1 MQAAVAFTQDAER
14 GPVQS
19 VHSVEQLRAVLAA
32 GEHLG
37 DMVWWTLSDASLDRT
52 SLVAKW
58 TGAGLSADLLPE
70 PPTAEKALR
79 LAVRSSQ
86 VGQTEYLVRL
96 AKDADGELIYAVVR
110 EENLGGGK
118 LEHNQEAQVELKK
131 AARAIVSDVPGHTLV
146 RAIDESFHQLLDTH
160 TSDDVRRTL
169 VRTLHT
175 LSAVTL
181 REGGG
186 VYWVPRTHAETV
198 RRLEQAVGQLGKSVF
213 YVVPVHQTDDGT
225 KTLGVVAR
233 GSLETELAALREE
246 LEAFKAQP
254 PDRPSTLQRRLEAF
268 EELRSRAQL
277 YQDILHIQKEDLE
290 QQLTSMAASVEQML
304 AAQEA
309 A

>member
-19 VHSVEQLRAVLAA
+19 VRSVEQLRSVLAA
-32 GEHLG
+32 GDHLG

-58 TGAGLSADLLPE
+58 TGSGLSADLLPE

-86 VGQTEYLVRL
+86 VGQAEFLVRL
-96 AKDADGELIYAVVR
+96 AHDGDGELIYAVVR
-110 EENLGGGK
+110 EENLGGGILAHK
-118 LEHNQEAQVELKK
+118 QEARVELKK
-131 AARAIVSDVPGHTLV
+131 AARAIVSDVPAHTLV
-146 RAIDESFHQLLDTH
+146 RAIEDAFTQFLDTH
-160 TSDDVRRTL
+160 TADDMRRTL
-169 VRTLHT
+169 VKTLRT

-198 RRLEQAVGQLGKSVF
+198 RRLERAVSQLGQSTF
-213 YVVPVHQTDDGT
+213 HVVPVHQTDDGA

-233 GSLETELAALREE
+233 GSLETELTALREE

-254 PDRPSTLQRRLEAF
+254 PDRRSTLQRRLEAF
-268 EELRSRAQL
+268 SELRSRAQL
-277 YQDILHIQKEDLE
+277 YRDILNVQVEDLE
-290 QQLTSMAASVEQML
+290 QHLTSMAASVEQML

>member
-14 GPVQS
+14 GPKQS
-19 VHSVEQLRAVLAA
+19 VHSLEQLRSVLAA
-32 GEHLG
+32 GDHLG

-86 VGQTEYLVRL
+86 VGQAEYLVRL
-96 AKDADGELIYAVVR
+96 AKDGDGELIYAVVR
-110 EENLGGGK
+110 EENLGGGVLMHK
-118 LEHNQEAQVELKK
+118 QEARVELKK
-131 AARAIVSDVPGHTLV
+131 AARSIASDVPGHTLV
-146 RAIDESFHQLLDTH
+146 RAIDDAFHQFLDTH
-160 TSDDVRRTL
+160 TADDVRRAL
-169 VRTLHT
+169 VKTLHT

-186 VYWVPRTHAETV
+186 VYWVPRTHADTV
-198 RRLEQAVGQLGKSVF
+198 RKLEQAVGQLGQSAF
-213 YVVPVHQTDDGT
+213 SVVPVHQTDDGAR
-225 KTLGVVAR
+225 TLGAVAR
-233 GSLETELAALREE
+233 GSLETELTALREE
-246 LEAFKAQP
+246 LEAFKSQP
-254 PDRPSTLQRRLEAF
+254 PDRPSTLHRRLEAF
-268 EELRSRAQL
+268 EELRGRAQL
-277 YQDILHIQKEDLE
+277 YRDILNVQVEDLD
-290 QQLTSMAASVEQML
+290 QQLTTMAASVEQML